1 VRPED
6 SRTVRL
12 AARAAGRSESELEQ
26 RLARS
31 VTHVAIDPGTPGS
44 VACAEV
50 LITTLQRGLGH
61 VSIDPDRLSPGELH
75 RLCAAAA
82 AVRPERQVLV
92 GARPQSASSIAIGAA
107 RGDIWI
113 VPDAH
118 GVRMSRHRVPA
129 QHRPPTSL
137 GIVFAAAVANGEV
150 FKDAAAITSE
160 HCARHDELA
169 FCPVTLSSDP
179 NRAAIPGPEWEPI
192 VILAGVGAIGTA
204 HALILGGLSAR
215 GGAVLIDRQS
225 YAPENLG
232 TYSLGGGADVLAAT
246 AKTMLPQR
254 TLNGWRCHAH
264 TGAIADAIAQID
276 RRELP
281 WAPIALAGLDNHAA
295 RRDAQRF
302 QADRLLDAA
311 TGDTTVGLR
320 DTRPTGPCLS
330 CMLPPAPTESP
341 TDALVA
347 LGIPL
352 QLARAPGDAVVDDAM
367 IASAP
372 TASARAVLSAQ
383 RGTQICGLLRTAG
396 LSDIDANGFMPSV
409 PFVSQQAA
417 CLSVGRLIA
426 MATGSDGG
434 LANFFQYDV
443 MFGPERAI
451 SQHRVADPSC
461 SCQLRSETIGQIR
474 RERRSGCLA

>member
-1 VRPED
+1 MRPED
-6 SRTVRL
+6 SRTIRL
-12 AARAAGRSESELEQ
+12 AARAAGGSESDLEQ

-31 VTHVAIDPGTPGS
+31 VTHIAIDPGTPGA

-61 VSIDPDRLSPGELH
+61 VSIDPDRLSPGQLQ
-75 RLCAAAA
+75 RLRAAAA
-82 AVRPERQVLV
+82 AVRPERQLLV
-92 GARPQSASSIAIGAA
+92 GARPRSAPSIAVGAA
-107 RGDIWI
+107 PGDIWI

-118 GVRMSRHRVPA
+118 GVRLSRHGVPA

-137 GIVFAAAVANGEV
+137 GIVFAAAIANGEA

-160 HCARHDELA
+160 HCTRQDELA

-179 NRAAIPGPEWEPI
+179 NRAAIPGADWEPT
-192 VILAGVGAIGTA
+192 VILAGVGAVGTA
-204 HALILGGLSAR
+204 HALILGGLSDR
-215 GGAVLIDRQS
+215 GGAVLIDQQS

-232 TYSLGGGADVLAAT
+232 TYSLGTAADVLTAT
-246 AKTMLPQR
+246 AKT
-254 TLNGWRCHAH
+254 TLAQQTLRGWRCHTQA
-264 TGAIADAIAQID
+264 GAIADAIARID
-276 RRELP
+276 RQELP
-281 WAPIALAGLDNHAA
+281 WAPVALAGLDNHPA
-295 RRDAQRF
+295 RRDAQRL

-320 DTRPTGPCLS
+320 DTRPAGPCLS
-330 CMLPPAPTESP
+330 CMLPAAPTASP

-352 QLARAPGDAVVDDAM
+352 ELARAPGAAVVDDAM

-383 RGTQICGLLRTAG
+383 RGTQICGLLRAAG
-396 LSDIDANGFMPSV
+396 LSDLDANGFMPSV

-417 CLSVGRLIA
+417 CLSIGRLIA
-426 MATGSDGG
+426 IATGTDTG

-443 MFGPERAI
+443 MLGPERAI
-451 SQHRVADPSC
+451 SQRRAADPSC
-461 SCQLRSETIGQIR
+461 SCQQRSGTIAQIR
-474 RERRSGCLA
+474 RERRSRPTA